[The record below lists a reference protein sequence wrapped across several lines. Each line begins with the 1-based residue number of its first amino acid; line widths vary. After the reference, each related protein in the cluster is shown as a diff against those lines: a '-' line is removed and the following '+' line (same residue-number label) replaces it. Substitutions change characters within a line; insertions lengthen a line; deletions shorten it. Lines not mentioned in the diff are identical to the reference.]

1 MRGCQIGASRPRAVP
16 DDCATHRSS
25 ARENEARYKRCL
37 EPGFPFDVAVAPPGQ
52 YALAAV
58 QASFGRRRSPSEL
71 AVLRLGSR
79 SRAPQLVRTLR
90 LPRSLSPMGL
100 AISRNGKYLAVAA
113 SVATAVLSLPALLAG
128 RPDALLGILRDGESG
143 VIEVTLSATGKFLFV
158 SDEGSSV
165 ISVFNLA
172 RALLGG
178 FSAPG
183 VAVGRVTLGL
193 RWWAP
198 RCHRT
203 GGCCTS
209 PARSAGTTSTRGCC
223 R

>member
-1 MRGCQIGASRPRAVP
+1 M
-16 DDCATHRSS
+16 
-25 ARENEARYKRCL
+25 
-37 EPGFPFDVAVAPPGQ
+37 AVAPPGQ

-79 SRAPQLVRTLR
+79 SRAPQLVRTFR
-90 LPRSLSPMGL
+90 LPRSLSSMGL

-183 VAVGRVTLGL
+183 VAVGRVTLGFAVVGSALSPNGRLLYVTSEVSRHNAGRARGILARGRIARL
-193 RWWAP
+193 RPPPVATY
-198 RCHRT
+198 HEE
-203 GGCCTS
+203 
-209 PARSAGTTSTRGCC
+209 ARET
-223 R
+223 